1 LHLPVLRSIY
11 NTLLSLLAYFRIF
24 CCVLFLVIAVPFLH
38 LETMIFPNKEKI
50 GFRYRKW
57 FTSLY
62 LFILNIKVKKSGE
75 IAAHNALI
83 VRNHRMMI
91 DPVIVLDYCPGYI
104 VSKAEVASYPILEHG
119 ARNAGVIFVRR
130 DQKESRNAIK
140 EKIGE
145 LLSEGKNVVL
155 FPEGTVNTDRL
166 TARFSV
172 GSFEEAAKYGRPV
185 IPVALD
191 YKDTSVY
198 WGANISLIQHFL
210 QVFRKPR
217 LETRLVIGSPIKG
230 NDGFELMESAK
241 NFIDNQLEVIRR
253 DWETSQI

>member
-1 LHLPVLRSIY
+1 
-11 NTLLSLLAYFRIF
+11 
-24 CCVLFLVIAVPFLH
+24 
-38 LETMIFPNKEKI
+38 
-50 GFRYRKW
+50 
-57 FTSLY
+57 
-62 LFILNIKVKKSGE
+62 
-75 IAAHNALI
+75 
-83 VRNHRMMI
+83 MI

-104 VSKAEVASYPILEHG
+104 VSKAEVASYPILGHG
-119 ARNAGVIFVRR
+119 ARNAGVISVRR